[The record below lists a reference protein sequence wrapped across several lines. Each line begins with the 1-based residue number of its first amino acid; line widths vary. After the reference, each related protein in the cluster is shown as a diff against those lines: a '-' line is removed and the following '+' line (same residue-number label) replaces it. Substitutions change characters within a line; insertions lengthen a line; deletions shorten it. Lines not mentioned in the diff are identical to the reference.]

1 MSATADGKNLNP
13 IVDEQP
19 SKKLETLEKERLLK
33 EMDLLR
39 DGGEEDEEID
49 SYEIFDMLRHIN
61 DPEHP
66 LTLEKL
72 RVIKP
77 ELIKITKSMTMWLS
91 SLRQLFLI
99 AQWLHWLG

>member
-1 MSATADGKNLNP
+1 MATLDGKNLNP
-13 IVDEQP
+13 VVEDHP
-19 SKKLETLEKERLLK
+19 SQKIETLERNRLQQELK
-33 EMDLLR
+33 FLKSDTL
-39 DGGEEDEEID
+39 DEEAID

-77 ELIKITKSMTMWLS
+77 ELITLS
-91 SLRQLFLI
+91 
-99 AQWLHWLG
+99 GN